1 MDKAYDVVIAGGGPI
16 GLCLACELGLAG
28 ASVLVLERDSKLESP
43 WKISPL
49 GLRGVNT
56 QSVEAFYRRGLLN
69 KILGSGIF
77 DPDGRPQSFQKKP
90 GFAFGGHFAGI
101 MMNANKLELDRFKYR
116 INGPALQPGP
126 TTLDRVESVLSEAA
140 ESLGVTI
147 LRGHGVTIIASEDD
161 HGVTVET
168 ADGQSFRGKWLVGC
182 DGGRS
187 ASRKA
192 AGFEFPGTEPKFTAY
207 AVYCDLEHAETLK
220 PGFNPTKTGM
230 YITGAKPGALY
241 LVDFDGGA
249 YDRSQEITI
258 EHIQEVMCRVSG
270 KPDIEVT
277 KVHLASAFTDSSR
290 QVTSYR
296 KGRVL
301 LAGDAAHIHPPLGS
315 QGLNVGIGD
324 AMNLG
329 WKLAATI
336 RGEAESQAGSDL
348 KLLDTYES
356 ERRSIAAWVLDWTR
370 AQVST
375 IQPDEHGAAMQ
386 RLIRDVIDTTD
397 GTNLF
402 IDRAWGLTQRY
413 DLGDGHPLIGS
424 SAPDFE
430 LVDGSRLGDKMHNG
444 HGLLVDFTHNAA
456 LKSLVTEG
464 EFGVRLDH
472 VGIRAKDTRGLQ
484 SLLVRPDGIVAWV
497 AEEDGNFDIDA
508 AKRALERWFGP
519 R

>member
-1 MDKAYDVVIAGGGPI
+1 MDKLYDVVIAGGGPI

-28 ASVLVLERDSKLESP
+28 SSVLVLERDPERESP

-49 GLRGVNT
+49 GLRGINT

-101 MMNANKLELDRFKYR
+101 MMNANKLELDRFQYR

-126 TTLDRVESVLSEAA
+126 TTLDRVESALSDAA
-140 ESLGVTI
+140 VALGVMI
-147 LRGHGVTIIASEDD
+147 LRGHSVKKIAAPDE
-161 HGVTVET
+161 HAVTVET
-168 ADGQSFRGKWLVGC
+168 ADGQFFRGKWLVGC

-187 ASRKA
+187 VVRKA
-192 AGFEFPGTEPKFTAY
+192 AAFDFPGTEPKFTAY

-249 YDRSQEITI
+249 YDRGQEITR
-258 EHIQEVMCRVSG
+258 EHIQEVLCRVSG
-270 KPDIEVT
+270 MSDIEIT
-277 KVHLASAFTDSSR
+277 QIHLASAFTDSSR

-329 WKLAATI
+329 WKLAATV
-336 RGEAESQAGSDL
+336 RREAQPDPGPDF
-348 KLLDTYES
+348 KLLDTYEA
-356 ERRSIAAWVLDWTR
+356 ERRPIAAWVLDWTR

-397 GTNLF
+397 GANLF

-413 DLGDGHPLIGS
+413 DLGDTHPLVGM

-430 LVDGSRLGDKMHNG
+430 MNDGLRLGDKMHGG
-444 HGLLVDFTHNAA
+444 HGLLVDFTDDED
-456 LKSLVTEG
+456 LRGLVACTNL
-464 EFGVRLDH
+464 GVRVDY
-472 VGIRAKDTRGLQ
+472 VGLGARDARGLRA
-484 SLLVRPDGIVAWV
+484 LLVRPDGIVAWV
-497 AEEDGNFDIDA
+497 AEEDGSLDVEA
-508 AKRALERWFGP
+508 AKLALGWWFGF
-519 R
+519 